1 MLDIILIIL
10 GVLCLITGLM
20 GCILP
25 FLPGPPVAYLGL
37 VLLHFTDKVQYTTT
51 QLIVWLLI
59 VVVVQILDY
68 FTPMLGSKYSGG
80 SKWGNWGC
88 IIGTLIGLLFLPWG
102 VIFGPF
108 LGAVIGEL
116 LGNKEFS
123 QALRSGVGSLIG
135 FLLGTFLKF
144 VVCGYF
150 CYQFIV
156 GFIRSYNSFCTDLNY
171 KFLLLFGTKR
181 GKTRP
186 RQQRNDIPYSVLSA
200 LSANALSEGDS
211 G

>member
-59 VVVVQILDY
+59 VLVVQVLDY

-80 SKWGNWGC
+80 SRWGNWGC

-123 QALRSGVGSLIG
+123 QALRSGVAIIDWISTGNIPEICSLWL
-135 FLLGTFLKF
+135 FLLSVYSRVYSIIEF
-144 VVCGYF
+144 VLY
-150 CYQFIV
+150 
-156 GFIRSYNSFCTDLNY
+156 GFEL
-171 KFLLLFGTKR
+171 
-181 GKTRP
+181 
-186 RQQRNDIPYSVLSA
+186 
-200 LSANALSEGDS
+200 
-211 G
+211 

>member
-10 GVLCLITGLM
+10 GVLCLMTGLM
-20 GCILP
+20 GCVLP

-37 VLLHFTDKVQYTTT
+37 IFLHFTDKVQYSTT

-59 VVVVQILDY
+59 VGVIQILDY

-88 IIGTLIGLLFLPWG
+88 IIGTLVGLLFLPWG
-102 VIFGPF
+102 VIVGPF

-116 LGNKEFS
+116 IGNKEFS
-123 QALRSGVGSLIG
+123 QALKSGVGSLIG
-135 FLLGTFLKF
+135 FMLGTLLKF

-150 CYQFIV
+150 CYQFIM
-156 GFIRSYNSFCTDLNY
+156 GFLR
-171 KFLLLFGTKR
+171 
-181 GKTRP
+181 
-186 RQQRNDIPYSVLSA
+186 
-200 LSANALSEGDS
+200 
-211 G
+211 

>member
-59 VVVVQILDY
+59 VLVVQVLDY

-80 SKWGNWGC
+80 SRWGNWGC

-102 VIFGPF
+102 VNFGPF
-108 LGAVIGEL
+108 LGADIGEL

-123 QALRSGVGSLIG
+123 LALR
-135 FLLGTFLKF
+135 
-144 VVCGYF
+144 
-150 CYQFIV
+150 
-156 GFIRSYNSFCTDLNY
+156 
-171 KFLLLFGTKR
+171 
-181 GKTRP
+181 
-186 RQQRNDIPYSVLSA
+186 
-200 LSANALSEGDS
+200 
-211 G
+211 

>member
-20 GCILP
+20 GCVLP

-37 VLLHFTDKVQYTTT
+37 VLLHFTDKAQYSTT

-59 VVVVQILDY
+59 VIVIQILDY
-68 FTPMLGSKYSGG
+68 FTPMLG

-88 IIGTLIGLLFLPWG
+88 IIGTLVGLLFLPWG

-116 LGNKEFS
+116 IGNKEFS
-123 QALRSGVGSLIG
+123 QALKSGVGSLVG
-135 FLLGTFLKF
+135 FMLGTLLKF

-150 CYQFIV
+150 CYQFIM
-156 GFIRSYNSFCTDLNY
+156 GFIR
-171 KFLLLFGTKR
+171 
-181 GKTRP
+181 
-186 RQQRNDIPYSVLSA
+186 
-200 LSANALSEGDS
+200 
-211 G
+211 

>member
-25 FLPGPPVAYLGL
+25 FLHGPPVANLGL

-59 VVVVQILDY
+59 VLVVQVLDY

-80 SKWGNWGC
+80 SRWGNWGC

-156 GFIRSYNSFCTDLNY
+156 GFIRS
-171 KFLLLFGTKR
+171 
-181 GKTRP
+181 
-186 RQQRNDIPYSVLSA
+186 
-200 LSANALSEGDS
+200 
-211 G
+211 

>member
-150 CYQFIV
+150 CYPCIV
-156 GFIRSYNSFCTDLNY
+156 GFIRS
-171 KFLLLFGTKR
+171 
-181 GKTRP
+181 
-186 RQQRNDIPYSVLSA
+186 
-200 LSANALSEGDS
+200 
-211 G
+211 

>member
-59 VVVVQILDY
+59 VLVVQVLDY

-80 SKWGNWGC
+80 SRWGNWGC

-135 FLLGTFLKF
+135 FLLG
-144 VVCGYF
+144 
-150 CYQFIV
+150 
-156 GFIRSYNSFCTDLNY
+156 
-171 KFLLLFGTKR
+171 
-181 GKTRP
+181 
-186 RQQRNDIPYSVLSA
+186 LS
-200 LSANALSEGDS
+200 LIHI
-211 G
+211 

>member
-59 VVVVQILDY
+59 VLVVQVLDY

-80 SKWGNWGC
+80 SRWGNWGC

-108 LGAVIGEL
+108 LAVIGEL

-156 GFIRSYNSFCTDLNY
+156 GFIRS
-171 KFLLLFGTKR
+171 
-181 GKTRP
+181 
-186 RQQRNDIPYSVLSA
+186 
-200 LSANALSEGDS
+200 
-211 G
+211 

>member
-59 VVVVQILDY
+59 VLVVQVLDY

-80 SKWGNWGC
+80 SRWGNWGC

-144 VVCGYF
+144 VVVA
-150 CYQFIV
+150 I
-156 GFIRSYNSFCTDLNY
+156 
-171 KFLLLFGTKR
+171 
-181 GKTRP
+181 
-186 RQQRNDIPYSVLSA
+186 SVISL
-200 LSANALSEGDS
+200 
-211 G
+211 

>member
-1 MLDIILIIL
+1 MNGVLSSTVFIELIILLPDVTDCFLEDSVYLLKLPPDIKYIFQILIIL

-59 VVVVQILDY
+59 VLVVQVLDY

-80 SKWGNWGC
+80 SRWGNWGC

-156 GFIRSYNSFCTDLNY
+156 GFIRS
-171 KFLLLFGTKR
+171 
-181 GKTRP
+181 
-186 RQQRNDIPYSVLSA
+186 
-200 LSANALSEGDS
+200 
-211 G
+211 

>member
-59 VVVVQILDY
+59 VLVVQVLDY

-80 SKWGNWGC
+80 SRWGNWGC
-88 IIGTLIGLLFLPWG
+88 IIGLLFLPWG

-156 GFIRSYNSFCTDLNY
+156 GFIRS
-171 KFLLLFGTKR
+171 
-181 GKTRP
+181 
-186 RQQRNDIPYSVLSA
+186 
-200 LSANALSEGDS
+200 
-211 G
+211 

>member
-59 VVVVQILDY
+59 VLVVQVLDY

-80 SKWGNWGC
+80 SRRGNWGC
-88 IIGTLIGLLFLPWG
+88 ITGTLIGLLFLPWG

-156 GFIRSYNSFCTDLNY
+156 GFIRS
-171 KFLLLFGTKR
+171 
-181 GKTRP
+181 
-186 RQQRNDIPYSVLSA
+186 
-200 LSANALSEGDS
+200 
-211 G
+211 

>member
-20 GCILP
+20 GCVLP

-37 VLLHFTDKVQYTTT
+37 VLLHFTDKAQYSTT
-51 QLIVWLLI
+51 QLIVI
-59 VVVVQILDY
+59 QILDY

-88 IIGTLIGLLFLPWG
+88 IIGTLVGLLFLPWG

-116 LGNKEFS
+116 IGNKEFS
-123 QALRSGVGSLIG
+123 QALKSGVGSLVG
-135 FLLGTFLKF
+135 FMLGTLLKF
-144 VVCGYF
+144 VVCG
-150 CYQFIV
+150 
-156 GFIRSYNSFCTDLNY
+156 
-171 KFLLLFGTKR
+171 
-181 GKTRP
+181 
-186 RQQRNDIPYSVLSA
+186 
-200 LSANALSEGDS
+200 
-211 G
+211 

>member
-80 SKWGNWGC
+80 SRWGNWGC

-156 GFIRSYNSFCTDLNY
+156 C
-171 KFLLLFGTKR
+171 LLYTSDAADEL
-181 GKTRP
+181 
-186 RQQRNDIPYSVLSA
+186 
-200 LSANALSEGDS
+200 
-211 G
+211 

>member
-59 VVVVQILDY
+59 VLVVQVLDY

-80 SKWGNWGC
+80 SRWGNWGC
-88 IIGTLIGLLFLPWG
+88 IIGTLIGLLFLPW
-102 VIFGPF
+102 GPF

-156 GFIRSYNSFCTDLNY
+156 GFIRS
-171 KFLLLFGTKR
+171 
-181 GKTRP
+181 
-186 RQQRNDIPYSVLSA
+186 
-200 LSANALSEGDS
+200 
-211 G
+211 

>member
-59 VVVVQILDY
+59 VLVVQVLDY

-80 SKWGNWGC
+80 SRWGNWGC

-116 LGNKEFS
+116 LGNKECS
-123 QALRSGVGSLIG
+123 QARRSGVGSLIG
-135 FLLGTFLKF
+135 FRLGTFLKF

-156 GFIRSYNSFCTDLNY
+156 GFIRS
-171 KFLLLFGTKR
+171 
-181 GKTRP
+181 
-186 RQQRNDIPYSVLSA
+186 
-200 LSANALSEGDS
+200 
-211 G
+211 

>member
-59 VVVVQILDY
+59 VLVVQVLDY

-80 SKWGNWGC
+80 SRWGNWGMYH
-88 IIGTLIGLLFLPWG
+88 GPLSAFFPALGS
-102 VIFGPF
+102 VFGPF

-156 GFIRSYNSFCTDLNY
+156 GFIRS
-171 KFLLLFGTKR
+171 
-181 GKTRP
+181 
-186 RQQRNDIPYSVLSA
+186 
-200 LSANALSEGDS
+200 
-211 G
+211 